1 MTHIFMFAGELSGD
15 THGGMLLHALR
26 QQLPK
31 QIIAT
36 GVGGPAMRAQGL
48 AGALAMEDFE
58 VMGFTDVLW
67 NLPRLRRQ
75 FNQIR
80 DYIIDTDPQVVLFID
95 SPSFSL
101 RMAKVLRKR
110 GHKGKL
116 VQYICPSVWAWGK
129 ERVEEIARDF
139 DLLLTILPFE
149 HDYFAHTKLRVQYVG
164 HPTTEALRSHTYHP
178 HWEKNV
184 GIKDHKEIVALFPG
198 SRKAEIQRNLPKQL
212 QAAQLIKKQC
222 PETLFGISCS
232 NEHNKKLVQ
241 QILKQSS
248 LKCDHDTFLIP
259 RLHTYDLMRSSR
271 SAIAKSGTV
280 TLELALHAC
289 PTVVVYELS
298 LLNRLIAQ
306 YLLRV
311 NLPHYCIVNIL
322 ANKRVFPELITCGF
336 TPDNLY
342 NNLMHLHKDNEVR
355 KECISDCHLV
365 RHLLKEENVSE
376 RAAQAILQLLI

>member
-1 MTHIFMFAGELSGD
+1 MHIFMFAGELSAD
-15 THGGMLLHALR
+15 THGGMLLRALK

-36 GVGGPAMRAQGL
+36 GVGGPAMRSQGL
-48 AGALAMEDFE
+48 AGSLSMEDFE
-58 VMGFTDVLW
+58 VMGFSDVLW

-101 RMAKVLRKR
+101 RMARTLRKQ
-110 GHKGKL
+110 GFKGKI
-116 VQYICPSVWAWGK
+116 VQYVCPSVWAWGK
-129 ERVEEIARDF
+129 ERISEMARDLN
-139 DLLLTILPFE
+139 LLLTILPFE
-149 HDYFAHTKLRVQYVG
+149 HAYFSQTKLQVQYVG
-164 HPTTEALRSHTYHP
+164 HPTKELLSRHNYDL
-178 HWEKNV
+178 HWEDKM
-184 GIKDHKEIVALFPG
+184 GIGNSQELVAIFPG

-212 QAAQLIKKQC
+212 QAAQMMKKQL
-222 PETLFGISCS
+222 PKAVFAISCA
-232 NEHNKKLVQ
+232 NDRNHELVQ
-241 QILKQSS
+241 NIVKKSS
-248 LKCDHDTFLIP
+248 FREKKDLFFVP
-259 RLHTYDLMRSSR
+259 SNYTYDLMRTCR

-289 PTVVVYELS
+289 PTVVVYELT
-298 LLNRLIAQ
+298 LLNRMIAK

-311 NLPHYCIVNIL
+311 NLPHYCLVNLL
-322 ANKRVFPELITCGF
+322 ANKRVFPELITQGF

-342 NNLMHLHKDNEVR
+342 NCLMPLHKDSNTR
-355 KECISDCHLV
+355 KECIADCRAIH
-365 RHLLKEENVSE
+365 RLLNEDNASE